1 MKKRQAKVD
10 QEQMDKWQT
19 NIDPKSQKKTPKR
32 HRRSDNW
39 PEEGRKWNQ
48 QRPKM
53 VSRSPEEGANTIS
66 NRKSNQEEHQDDPQ
80 TVLGP
85 LGLSAGAPGA
95 CTGTHTYVHRH
106 THTHTMAQIGPRA
119 ARSVPRA
126 APERC
131 VRVCM
136 WACTHRNDP
145 RCRFA
150 QLAGPSWEA
159 EYTYLQGFLMILKID
174 PRGFNWHWPLYIG
187 PGHPP
192 GDGLVRAVY

>member
-1 MKKRQAKVD
+1 MEKRQATSTNGKAKVD

-53 VSRSPEEGANTIS
+53 VSRSPEEGAKTIS

-95 CTGTHTYVHRH
+95 CTGTHTHVHRH

-126 APERC
+126 APEQC
-131 VRVCM
+131 VRVCVGVH
-136 WACTHRNDP
+136 AQGPP
-145 RCRFA
+145 RGRFA
-150 QLAGPSWEA
+150 QLSPTLLGA
-159 EYTYLQGFLMILKID
+159 
-174 PRGFNWHWPLYIG
+174 
-187 PGHPP
+187 
-192 GDGLVRAVY
+192 

>member
-1 MKKRQAKVD
+1 MEKRQATSTNGKAKVD

-53 VSRSPEEGANTIS
+53 VSRSPEEGAKTIS

-95 CTGTHTYVHRH
+95 CTGTHTR
-106 THTHTMAQIGPRA
+106 MQLRNLAL
-119 ARSVPRA
+119 
-126 APERC
+126 ERPGASQERPQSNVC
-131 VRVCM
+131 VCV
-136 WACTHRNDP
+136 WACTHRAHPGVD
-145 RCRFA
+145 
-150 QLAGPSWEA
+150 LPSSA
-159 EYTYLQGFLMILKID
+159 A
-174 PRGFNWHWPLYIG
+174 
-187 PGHPP
+187 PP
-192 GDGLVRAVY
+192 GSLNTHIYKVF